1 MGNHATRRDF
11 LAVSA
16 AVAAGRAL
24 IPSEAG
30 ASPSTPAGPIKVVVW
45 DERQPSQRQ
54 AYDNFLGNRIADHLR
69 SEPGLAVESVGNDDP
84 GRGLSPAV
92 LDDARVLVW
101 WGHVR
106 HKEIEPEVGK
116 AIVERIKAGTLG
128 LIALHSAHWSTPF
141 VEAMNERARIDARA
155 RWSASGDKVEIKEI
169 PPPQRYTSPKYDTRP
184 TPYSTARKFPGG
196 VTRVDLHLPICC
208 FPAWA
213 HAAAPS
219 FSKTLKPDHPIAQG
233 IASEFEL
240 PQTEMYDETFHVP
253 DPDEVIF
260 EERWAGGEWF
270 RSGMVWNLG
279 KGKVF
284 YYRPGHETYPIYKQP
299 VPLRIVT
306 NAVRWMAPK

>member
-24 IPSEAG
+24 IPSEAV
-30 ASPSTPAGPIKVVVW
+30 AAPSSTAGPIKVVVW
-45 DERQPSQRQ
+45 DERQPTQKQ

-69 SEPGLAVESVGNDDP
+69 SEPGLAVESVGIDDP

-106 HKEIEPEVGK
+106 HKEIDPEVGK
-116 AIVERIKAGTLG
+116 AIVGRIKAGTLG

-184 TPYSTARKFPGG
+184 TPYSTARKLPGG

-208 FPAWA
+208 FPAYA
-213 HAAAPS
+213 HDAAPS
-219 FSKTLKPDHPIAQG
+219 FTKTLKPDHPIAQG

-299 VPLRIVT
+299 VPLKIVT
-306 NAVRWMAPK
+306 NAVRWMAPR